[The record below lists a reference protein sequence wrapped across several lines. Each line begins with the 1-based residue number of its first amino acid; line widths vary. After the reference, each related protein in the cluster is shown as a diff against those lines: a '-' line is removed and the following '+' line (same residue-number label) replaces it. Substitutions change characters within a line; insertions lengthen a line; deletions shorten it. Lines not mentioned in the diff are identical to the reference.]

1 MPGGTKVPAR
11 HEALDSLNE
20 IPSFVP
26 ASDGT
31 KFNNKQASDLRKPI
45 DQRTV
50 DLQDGSFSG
59 CPKYKWL
66 SRGKFTYEIQIHTTD
81 YKKMKEWI
89 RRNLLTVLMSAGMII
104 GISLLL
110 YPSVANYWNSFHQ
123 ARTIMDYSEVVS
135 SMNKDDYKKLLDE
148 ARAYNEKLAETGF
161 KWTMTDAERQ
171 EYMRQLKVE
180 GTDAMGYISIPKL
193 HIKLP
198 LMHGTDE
205 KILQTSIGHLEE
217 TSLPVGGKGSHC
229 VVSGHRGLPS
239 SRLFTD
245 IDKMKEGDTWT
256 ITVLNETL
264 TYECDQIR
272 IVLPEDLSNITLEKG
287 KDLCTLV
294 TCTPYG
300 INTHRLLVRG
310 HRVPNANGT
319 ADITADAIQIEPKYI
334 APFLAGPVLLI
345 LLILLLI
352 TTRKANRI
360 DPEEILTEY
369 LTGKGLKK

>member
-1 MPGGTKVPAR
+1 
-11 HEALDSLNE
+11 
-20 IPSFVP
+20 
-26 ASDGT
+26 
-31 KFNNKQASDLRKPI
+31 
-45 DQRTV
+45 
-50 DLQDGSFSG
+50 
-59 CPKYKWL
+59 
-66 SRGKFTYEIQIHTTD
+66 
-81 YKKMKEWI
+81 MKEWI

-123 ARTIMDYSEVVS
+123 ARTIMDYNEVVS
-135 SMNKDDYKKLLDE
+135 SMNQDDYNKLLDE
-148 ARAYNEKLAETGF
+148 ARAYNERLAETGF

-171 EYMRQLKVE
+171 DYMRQLRVE
-180 GTDAMGYISIPKL
+180 GTEAMGYISIPKL
-193 HIKLP
+193 HIRLP